1 MFTKLVSIIPT
12 QYLTDG
18 TNCAPWG
25 CPMANHCK
33 NFRKGRSKLTV
44 IIYLEKVYKKRSIV
58 DYCRR
63 KQHFLLPLQDHWGEC
78 HQNVRRSIQ
87 TDSGVFRISVR
98 RRRGA
103 VGVEGCGWQNRFVP
117 KMTSLGAFWR
127 SFNLQKTRTVTRSL
141 GTRILRFNCETKLTK
156 TVQKFT
162 VRRRGQ
168 SHRRPSPWI
177 RHWVIVTL
185 AHTLIGHNCTRF
197 N

>member
-25 CPMANHCK
+25 CPMANHCKK

-98 RRRGA
+98 RGPGA
-103 VGVEGCGWQNRFVP
+103 VGVNGSGSWALSQKKNHFFVP
-117 KMTSLGAFWR
+117 KMINLSAF
-127 SFNLQKTRTVTRSL
+127 FNEVFNRQKTRTVTRSL
-141 GTRILRFNCETKLTK
+141 GTRILRFSRETKLTY
-156 TVQKFT
+156 TMQKLSNNS
-162 VRRRGQ
+162 R
-168 SHRRPSPWI
+168 
-177 RHWVIVTL
+177 
-185 AHTLIGHNCTRF
+185 
-197 N
+197 

>member
-98 RRRGA
+98 RGPGA
-103 VGVEGCGWQNRFVP
+103 VGVNGSGSWALSQKKNHFFCPQND
-117 KMTSLGAFWR
+117 
-127 SFNLQKTRTVTRSL
+127 
-141 GTRILRFNCETKLTK
+141 
-156 TVQKFT
+156 KFEC
-162 VRRRGQ
+162 
-168 SHRRPSPWI
+168 I
-177 RHWVIVTL
+177 
-185 AHTLIGHNCTRF
+185 F
-197 N
+197 